1 MTRND
6 HCCQA
11 RVSDPRAATPRGD
24 SGSPL
29 QHELGFGPGRALTGS
44 RDRDGG

>member
-1 MTRND
+1 MIIAVKPEVQTRG
-6 HCCQA
+6 
-11 RVSDPRAATPRGD
+11 RPPRGD
-24 SGSPL
+24 SGAPL